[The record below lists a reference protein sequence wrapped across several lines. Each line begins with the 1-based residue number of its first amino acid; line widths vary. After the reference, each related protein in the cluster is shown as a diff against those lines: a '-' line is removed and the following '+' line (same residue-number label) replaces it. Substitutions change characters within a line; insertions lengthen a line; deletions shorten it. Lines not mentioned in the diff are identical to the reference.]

1 MLNKIIG
8 TNSFSQIT
16 NKRSRGTYNTVL
28 HDIFQYVDDTSNII
42 ASSNISELQNYIND
56 YFVLLESYYNAN
68 ELVLNPDKSKLL
80 VTCKNKFRE
89 MTKDINLI
97 ASDYVIEQSNRIK
110 VLGIYITSGLSNQSN
125 INNIVS
131 KINYRQQIL
140 REIFKYC
147 DNRT

>member
-1 MLNKIIG
+1 MG
-8 TNSFSQIT
+8 TNLFLQIT
-16 NKRSRGTYNTVL
+16 NKCGRGTYNTVL

-68 ELVLNPDKSKLL
+68 KLALNPDKSKLL

-97 ASDYVIEQSNRIK
+97 ASDYVIEQR
-110 VLGIYITSGLSNQSN
+110 
-125 INNIVS
+125 
-131 KINYRQQIL
+131 
-140 REIFKYC
+140 F
-147 DNRT
+147 